1 MVRFEGWVSRDRLN
15 ELLHLADAGIVA
27 QKASPYS
34 HLVHTNKMVDYWIF
48 GLPVIASRLRAVSA
62 LYDDRF
68 LEYFEPADPAGLAA
82 AIRRL
87 RGDPQRRAELAE
99 NGKLAQLR
107 NGWAVQRVSYLRV
120 FELILGNA
128 GARVPPKPRPQWQSA
143 AGVAGD
149 ATGRGPGLDGA

>member
-1 MVRFEGWVSRDRLN
+1 
-15 ELLHLADAGIVA
+15 LADIGVVA

-68 LEYFEPADPAGLAA
+68 IEYFEPGDAAGLAA

-87 RGDPQRRAELAE
+87 RQHPERRAELAE

-107 NGWAVQRVSYLRV
+107 NGWAAQRIAYLGV
-120 FELILGNA
+120 FEDLLGDVISGSPEQPA
-128 GARVPPKPRPQWQSA
+128 EACQFCGHHA
-143 AGVAGD
+143 
-149 ATGRGPGLDGA
+149 